1 MRVRFSPIEE
11 PAYVL
16 VDGEMREIWP
26 TFVEVMVH
34 ERPTLLRFAWD
45 RHERVLYV
53 DERWEGRTLL
63 GDAEAAQA
71 AAGVAREALM
81 KAAEAASE

>member
-26 TFVEVMVH
+26 TTVEVMVRQ
-34 ERPTLLRFAWD
+34 RPTVLRFAWD

-53 DERWEGRTLL
+53 DERWEGRSLL
-63 GDAEAAQA
+63 GDPEAAQA
-71 AAGVAREALM
+71 AAEIAREALLR
-81 KAAEAASE
+81 AAEAASS